1 MINSIEILIKTDK
14 HFRRKILVLKT
25 KLVFFK
31 VGLFIPIIYIRLQD
45 KT

>member
-1 MINSIEILIKTDK
+1 MLNSIEKLIKADK
-14 HFRRKILVLKT
+14 HFRSKILVLKK